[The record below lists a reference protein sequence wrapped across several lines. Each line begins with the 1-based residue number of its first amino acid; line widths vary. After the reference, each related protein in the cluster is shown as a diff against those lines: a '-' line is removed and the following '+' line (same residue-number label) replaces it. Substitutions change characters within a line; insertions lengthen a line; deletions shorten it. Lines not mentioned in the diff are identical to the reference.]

1 MSKGGRPKKEPE
13 ERRTKTI
20 GVRVSPEEYLQLES
34 KARDAGITP
43 TELLRRSALN
53 KRIVPRRPPIN
64 AEAHRLLRS
73 LSNNINQI
81 AVKTH
86 LALNAPGDLLR
97 DVELLVDEIRE
108 RLVQ

>member
-43 TELLRRSALN
+43 TELLRKSALG
-53 KRIVPRRPPIN
+53 KKIIPRRPPID
-64 AEAHRLLRS
+64 AEVCRLLFI
-73 LSNNINQI
+73 LSNNVNQI
-81 AVKTH
+81 AVKAH
-86 LALNAPGDLLR
+86 LNLNSPGDLLQEAR
-97 DVELLVDEIRE
+97 ALIKAIRG
-108 RLVQ
+108 RLA